1 MNCPFTYLVGVSPV
15 SGTPTNVNLTDAPAQ
30 KTTQTVPRS
39 PSSDVSNEAPTSNV
53 SAANSESELPKTP
66 TKGMACC

>member
-1 MNCPFTYLVGVSPV
+1 MNCPFTYLVGVSPG
-15 SGTPTNVNLTDAPAQ
+15 SGAPTIVKRSDVPAQ

-39 PSSDVSNEAPTSNV
+39 PSSDVSNAAPTSNV
-53 SAANSESELPKTP
+53 SAANPESELPKTP